1 MSLIRSALV
10 AFASLLTVS
19 APLHAEE
26 LKIGMRIEAV
36 IDPHYFWS
44 GNYVQYYRH
53 YLGFLTVLDPQA
65 RVTPSLAERW
75 EATDTGWVFHLR
87 RNVKF
92 SDGSEFDA
100 GDVAASYKRAREYP
114 NAAGS
119 YAGLFA
125 GVTAIEATDKHTLT
139 ITTAAPYPT
148 LPFALSQVP
157 IIPSEVAATA
167 TQADFTTA
175 KGSVSIGPF
184 RFVSFTSGKELVL
197 ERNPDFWG
205 DKPKWDGV
213 RFRFLPDPSART
225 AALLAGDV
233 DLIDGVPPEF
243 VERIRNDANFAVH
256 IGPSMRNVYVNM
268 DQGRD
273 NSPFITDNNGAPLGK
288 NPLRDVRVR
297 EALSL
302 AISRET
308 MRDRVM
314 SGLSFPT
321 GQLVAKGIGG
331 YSKDIAVSPYDPAKA
346 KALLAAA
353 GYPDGFKIT
362 LHCPNDRYVNDAKI
376 CQALGQMFSRIGVRT
391 NVVTLP
397 SSAFF
402 KQVNPSA
409 GEGASIFLSS
419 WSAGG
424 SGETDVLTQALQTFD
439 AQKKTGPWNLGRYS
453 NPELDALIRKYI
465 VTRDNAERWALEAK
479 AMELAMKDFAA
490 LPLHDQ
496 SVVVATRKQLS
507 YTTNLE
513 EATNALAVR

>member
-1 MSLIRSALV
+1 M
-10 AFASLLTVS
+10 FASLLTMS
-19 APLHAEE
+19 APLQAQE
-26 LKIGMRIEAV
+26 LKIGMRTEAV
-36 IDPHYFWS
+36 IDPHYFFS
-44 GNYVQYYRH
+44 GNNIQYYRH
-53 YLGFLTVLDPQA
+53 YLGFLTTLDAQA
-65 RVTPSLAERW
+65 RVIPSLAERW
-75 EATDTGWVFHLR
+75 EATETGWVFHLR
-87 RNVKF
+87 PNVKF

-100 GDVAASYKRAREYP
+100 GDVVASFKRARDYP
-114 NAAGS
+114 NAAGT

-125 GVTAIEATDKHTLT
+125 GVAAIEATDKNTLM

-148 LPFALSQVP
+148 LPFAVSQIP
-157 IIPSEVAATA
+157 IIPAEIAATA

-184 RFVSFTSGKELVL
+184 KFVSFTSGKELVL

-243 VERIRNDANFAVH
+243 VERIRSDANFTVH
-256 IGPSMRNVYVNM
+256 IGPSMRNVYVSM

-273 NSPFITDNNGAPLGK
+273 KSPFITDNNGAPLAK
-288 NPLRDVRVR
+288 NPLKDVRVR

-308 MRDRVM
+308 IRDRVM
-314 SGLSFPT
+314 SGLSYST

-331 YSKDIAVSPYDPAKA
+331 YSKDIAIPPYDPNKA
-346 KALLAAA
+346 KSLLAAA

-362 LHCPNDRYVNDAKI
+362 LHCTNDRYVNDAKI

-397 SSAFF
+397 SSAYF
-402 KQVNPSA
+402 KQVNPST

-419 WSAGG
+419 WSAAG
-424 SGETDVLTQALQTFD
+424 SGEADVLTNTLQTFD
-439 AQKKTGPWNLGRYS
+439 AQKKAGTWNLGRYS
-453 NPELDALIRKYI
+453 NSALDALIRKYI
-465 VTRDNAERWALEAK
+465 VTRDNAERWALEAN
-479 AMELAMKDFAA
+479 AMELAMKDFAM

-496 SVVVATRKQLS
+496 SVVVATRKQLG

-513 EATNALAVR
+513 EVTNALAVR